1 MKMKPIIPFPQQ
13 VPIAPSYIQ
22 QFPLMNLFPSPQPSM
37 MNAETYDR
45 FQEITEEILIYARE
59 ARVRRLLS
67 WEARRVNDLLFALL
81 QISQTSDKIN
91 LQIPD
96 VLRPI
101 ITTATPVPG
110 TVPIVPLL
118 DTPPTASRNTFTLPE
133 MEVARKLTSIKLPI
147 GKKRG
152 RKPIDKTEF
161 RCRSCGAT
169 KTPEWRKGPDG
180 KNTLCNACG
189 LRWKKKD
196 PTLIIPQSVDKL
208 SISTIIHHDESNT
221 STTPPIST
229 PICTPT
235 DDSATKNTINT
246 TNITNTA
253 NIITITES

>member
-1 MKMKPIIPFPQQ
+1 MKPIIPYPQQ
-13 VPIAPSYIQ
+13 IPIAPSYMQ
-22 QFPLMNLFPSPQPSM
+22 QFPLINLFPSTQPSM

-59 ARVRRLLS
+59 AKLRRLLI
-67 WEARRVNDLLFALL
+67 WEARRVNELLFALL
-81 QISQTSDKIN
+81 QISQSSDRAN
-91 LQIPD
+91 FQIPD

-101 ITTATPVPG
+101 ITTATTVPG

-118 DTPPTASRNTFTLPE
+118 DTQPSIPRNNFTIPE

-208 SISTIIHHDESNT
+208 SISTIINHEESNT
-221 STTPPIST
+221 STTAPLST
-229 PICTPT
+229 PICSPT
-235 DDSATKNTINT
+235 NDSATKD
-246 TNITNTA
+246 
-253 NIITITES
+253 TITTADS